1 MALELSNKKVLV
13 TGGGGFIGSHL
24 VETLAPM
31 CGQLTAMIKYN
42 SRNHWG
48 DLESL
53 DSEILQGIEVVAGDV
68 QDPFFVDHIVKDKDV
83 VFHLAALIPIPYSYI
98 APQSYLR
105 TNVEG
110 TLNVMMACRA
120 HGVSKVVH
128 TSTSETYGS
137 ALYTPIDEKHPLQAQ
152 SPYAASKIAADKIAE
167 SFYLSFDLPV
177 ATIRPFNTFGPRQ
190 SARAVIP
197 TIISQ
202 ALTRDRVQL
211 GSLTPVRDLT
221 FVKDT
226 AQAFVQV
233 ACADGS
239 AGRVLNAGNGK
250 GITIGAL
257 AQLILELMGSDKPI
271 EADPQ
276 RVRPDK
282 SEVVELICQSRALTE
297 ISGWKPQ
304 HDLEAGLR
312 QTIAYV
318 QRDLARYKPELY
330 NV

>member
-1 MALELSNKKVLV
+1 MELNNKKVLV
-13 TGGGGFIGSHL
+13 TGAGGFIGSHL

-31 CGQLTAMIKYN
+31 CGELTAMIKYN

-53 DSEILQGIEVVAGDV
+53 PSDVLKGVEVLAGDV
-68 QDPFFVDHIVKDKDV
+68 QDPFFMDRIVKHKEV
-83 VFHLAALIPIPYSYI
+83 VFHLAALIPIPYSYL
-98 APQSYLR
+98 APQSYVR

-128 TSTSETYGS
+128 TSTSEAYGS

-167 SFYLSFDLPV
+167 SFHLSFDLPV
-177 ATIRPFNTFGPRQ
+177 ATIRPFNTYGPRQ

-226 AQAFVQV
+226 AQAFVEV
-233 ACADGS
+233 ARAEGS
-239 AGRVLNAGNGK
+239 SGHVLNAGNGK
-250 GITIGAL
+250 GISIGEL
-257 AQLILELMGSDKPI
+257 AQLILELMDSDKSI

-282 SEVVELICQSRALTE
+282 SEVVELICDSAALAE
-297 ISGWKPQ
+297 ISGWTPQ
-304 HDLEAGLR
+304 HDLKEGLR

-318 QRDLARYKPELY
+318 ERDLARYKTELY